1 MQWLSILPFF
11 FWRNFLNHF
20 VKVLLLVTL
29 GCVCLGS
36 FSFELNPKI
45 TLKNLGNPIIQLKP
59 KLSKSL
65 RSSRVTPF
73 ETEDSWLE
81 LIGGLVR
88 SHWPLLDASR
98 CHSSAFGH
106 CPWKCEILLQL
117 SYPVNAHLRETWLK
131 H

>member
-1 MQWLSILPFF
+1 MAVYPPISFGEI
-11 FWRNFLNHF
+11 FLNRF

-36 FSFELNPKI
+36 FFFELNPTI
-45 TLKNLGNPIIQLKP
+45 TLKNLGNPIIHLKP

-88 SHWPLLDASR
+88 SHWPLLDDSR
-98 CHSSAFGH
+98 CYTLAFGH
-106 CPWKCEILLQL
+106 YLWKCEILLQL
-117 SYPVNAHLRETWLK
+117 SYPVNAYLRETWLK